1 MQPILSLI
9 SHRLDGL
16 EQKMAG
22 VASQID
28 AVNRSADGLLESGHP
43 HSPQVRQC
51 QQQLNER

>member
-1 MQPILSLI
+1 MQPVLSLT

-16 EQKMAG
+16 EQEMVG

-43 HSPQVRQC
+43 RSPQVRQC